1 MKKRQLLCI
10 YNGILNE
17 RQRFAASYIFI
28 YMFSLQ
34 CIFCDDAWCGIMIHE
49 NKSNQILFTLWRS
62 NFEHC
67 FEMILG
73 MIRYLTSRWRFKIKL
88 IFITEDVFSL
98 FVSLPNVYHAC
109 ITKLVLTFSRWV
121 SLRIKDGGYPLI
133 FPCKL

>member
-1 MKKRQLLCI
+1 MVFWMKGSVSQPAI
-10 YNGILNE
+10 YL
-17 RQRFAASYIFI
+17 FI
-28 YMFSLQ
+28 CFLFNAF
-34 CIFCDDAWCGIMIHE
+34 FCDDAWYGIMIHE
-49 NKSNQILFTLWRS
+49 NKSITREFQFFLLYDDPTLNTALKRS
-62 NFEHC
+62 FVWSC
-67 FEMILG
+67 IG

-109 ITKLVLTFSRWV
+109 ITKIVLTFSRWV